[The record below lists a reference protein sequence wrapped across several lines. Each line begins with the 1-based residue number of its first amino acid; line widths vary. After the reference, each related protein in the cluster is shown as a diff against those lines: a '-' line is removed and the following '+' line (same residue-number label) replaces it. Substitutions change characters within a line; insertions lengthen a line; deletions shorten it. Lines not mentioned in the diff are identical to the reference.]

1 MERLEKYYSR
11 EEAGGNTVAAIPAI
25 GIVRLTS
32 SEEYAYRRPANHSMD
47 CDHKRA

>member
-11 EEAGGNTVAAIPAI
+11 EEAREDTVAALPAF
-25 GIVRLTS
+25 GMVRLTS
-32 SEEYAYRRPANHSMD
+32 SKEYAYRRPANHSID